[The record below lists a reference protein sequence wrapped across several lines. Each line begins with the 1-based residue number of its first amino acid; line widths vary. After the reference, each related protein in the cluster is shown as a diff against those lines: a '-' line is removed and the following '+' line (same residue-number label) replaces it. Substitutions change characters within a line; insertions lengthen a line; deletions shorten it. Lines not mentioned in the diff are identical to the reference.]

1 MHSRTATLF
10 ALVCVT
16 ALFTGCEVDQPL
28 ALVTGTAP
36 LASAA
41 AGQKVPSDLALTA
54 SPGEIALAWRD
65 NSPNETAFQV
75 LRSTTGQT
83 GAFTTVATTAANV
96 TTYSDPGLDPK
107 QQYCYK
113 IQAVAQKRILG
124 VSNTACAIPQPLQP
138 IAASNVDAQPTSTAD
153 IQVTWTDNSWNEGG
167 FRVERAPSDAGPW
180 ATLATTAPNATRA
193 YDGAATEQLVCYRV
207 VAFNTY
213 GDAKPSNADC
223 TAVPAPPTNLAATS
237 VDGQTVD
244 VAWADNSGFED
255 GYQVERCCDLGGWSV
270 AANLPANATSYRDAG
285 LTVNTAYYYRVGAR
299 KDSYSAFAFYVRVV
313 TVAAPPPAPSGT
325 QAWPIS
331 SSAVAIVWNASSI
344 TQEGFRVERSTD
356 GGASWVAVATTGAG
370 EPFPIDEGRTP
381 EQQVCYRVFASNAR
395 GESDASNIACTAP
408 PLGPTALG
416 ATTVDEQTID
426 ITWTD
431 NSAVEDGYVVLVPA
445 FDEWGNPIEE
455 PVAWLPANATSYRAT
470 GLVSGGLY
478 TYFIA
483 ATRDGGSSDQAGI
496 DVSTDPAT
504 VAAQGTTATR
514 TRTAPSARSGRSVRP
529 RVPTQ
534 RPPAAVAPRR

>member
-1 MHSRTATLF
+1 
-10 ALVCVT
+10 
-16 ALFTGCEVDQPL
+16 
-28 ALVTGTAP
+28 
-36 LASAA
+36 
-41 AGQKVPSDLALTA
+41 
-54 SPGEIALAWRD
+54 
-65 NSPNETAFQV
+65 
-75 LRSTTGQT
+75 
-83 GAFTTVATTAANV
+83 
-96 TTYSDPGLDPK
+96 
-107 QQYCYK
+107 
-113 IQAVAQKRILG
+113 
-124 VSNTACAIPQPLQP
+124 
-138 IAASNVDAQPTSTAD
+138 
-153 IQVTWTDNSWNEGG
+153 
-167 FRVERAPSDAGPW
+167 
-180 ATLATTAPNATRA
+180 
-193 YDGAATEQLVCYRV
+193 
-207 VAFNTY
+207 
-213 GDAKPSNADC
+213 
-223 TAVPAPPTNLAATS
+223 
-237 VDGQTVD
+237 
-244 VAWADNSGFED
+244 
-255 GYQVERCCDLGGWSV
+255 
-270 AANLPANATSYRDAG
+270 
-285 LTVNTAYYYRVGAR
+285 
-299 KDSYSAFAFYVRVV
+299 
-313 TVAAPPPAPSGT
+313 
-325 QAWPIS
+325 
-331 SSAVAIVWNASSI
+331 VAIVWNASWI
-344 TQEGFRVERSTD
+344 TQEGFRVERST
-356 GGASWVAVATTGAG
+356 GASWVAVATTVAG